1 MKITDKD
8 RERNDMK
15 KILCLFLTVL
25 CISLPGCG
33 SGNAYNDTQILVNEA
48 GSESGIENYNKVKII
63 EEYSKDID
71 SGLFLFPNETEKM
84 MDATFASNLKTGFFD
99 TDGYIILQAKYKEE
113 DYEAEVE
120 RLSNIE
126 CSVMDVVLG
135 VQYDTESYSLPA
147 YVAVDGFDHVYEY
160 ALIDRDNC
168 KITYVLL
175 SYPEDVD
182 LNEYEQY
189 LKLDMSEYMI
199 KDTLKCFSIYVRQ
212 SKNDTYIEYSE

>member
-1 MKITDKD
+1 MP
-8 RERNDMK
+8 
-15 KILCLFLTVL
+15 
-25 CISLPGCG
+25 SCG
-33 SGNAYNDTQILVNEA
+33 SGNAYNDTEILVNEA
-48 GSESGIENYNKVKII
+48 GSESGIENYNKAKII
-63 EEYSKDID
+63 EGYGKDID

-84 MDATFASNLKTGFFD
+84 MEATFASNLKTGFFD
-99 TDGYIILQAKYKEE
+99 TDGYIILQAKYNAE
-113 DYEAEVE
+113 DFEAEVE

-199 KDTLKCFSIYVRQ
+199 KDTLNCFSIYVRQ
-212 SKNDTYIEYSE
+212 SKNDVYIEYSE

>member
-1 MKITDKD
+1 MIL
-8 RERNDMK
+8 K
-15 KILCLFLTVL
+15 KLLCLFLTVL

-33 SGNAYNDTQILVNEA
+33 SSNAYNDTQILVNEA
-48 GSESGIENYNKVKII
+48 GSESGIENYNKAKII
-63 EEYSKDID
+63 EGYGKDID

-84 MDATFASNLKTGFFD
+84 MEATFASNLKTGFFD
-99 TDGYIILQAKYKEE
+99 TDGYIILQAKYNAE
-113 DYEAEVE
+113 DFEAEVE
-120 RLSNIE
+120 RLSGIE

-160 ALIDRDNC
+160 ALIDRDSC

-212 SKNDTYIEYSE
+212 SKNDVYIEYSE